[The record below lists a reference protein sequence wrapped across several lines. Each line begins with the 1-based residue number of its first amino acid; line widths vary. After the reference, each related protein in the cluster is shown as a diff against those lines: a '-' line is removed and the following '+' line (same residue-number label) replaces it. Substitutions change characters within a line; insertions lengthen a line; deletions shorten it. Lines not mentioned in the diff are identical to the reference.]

1 MPSAEGG
8 PWLQRVFEELRKW
21 IKTEIIDKMGS
32 SSSTTINNQTGDSA
46 YYLTQDIALSS
57 GGTASIDT
65 DPFGQVRIV
74 IAAALSAA
82 TYIEIPVP
90 TKEEWLDLYVQTY
103 SPLGPG
109 GSLVLRYSG
118 GGTTIKTYSI
128 GGLSSPQGFIDR
140 LVAVYFNGAFV
151 WKINS
156 SNNWN
161 A

>member
-32 SSSTTINNQTGDSA
+32 SSSTTINNQAGDSA

-109 GSLVLRYSG
+109 GSLVLRYSAG
-118 GGTTIKTYSI
+118 GATIKTYSI